1 MTVTF
6 SYDSIRATLGKDTLK
21 NAIHAP
27 LDEEK
32 AKEEIMLAFGDELEF
47 DEDGKVK
54 EPSQEGVYIFT
65 IGKYTDKV
73 L

>member
-1 MTVTF
+1 M
-6 SYDSIRATLGKDTLK
+6 GKDTLK

-32 AKEEIMLAFGDELEF
+32 AKEEIKLAFGDELDF

-54 EPSQEGVYIFT
+54 EPNQEGMCTEIT
-65 IGKYTDKV
+65 IS
-73 L
+73 